1 MATRSK
7 AMNKL
12 NALWVVGTVDFSA
25 GTLCKFTP
33 NDQIIAPQLLTQL
46 LKKIT
51 EPGPS
56 VSR

>member
-1 MATRSK
+1 
-7 AMNKL
+7 MNKL